1 MNEQFKLKDIRT
13 KKGYS
18 RRELAELSKIHI
30 DTIKSLEMGY
40 NEPLNAKLSTLVALA
55 KVLKCKVRDF
65 YPEIKEI

>member
-1 MNEQFKLKDIRT
+1 MVFRLKELRI
-13 KKGYS
+13 KNGYS
-18 RRELAELSKIHI
+18 RRELAEVSKISE
-30 DTIKSLEMGY
+30 DTINALEMGY